1 LTFQTPRRSGQAAIC
16 EELTG
21 AKADLKITSRTILA
35 VVAAVL
41 PALAGSSLLGSA
53 MLARR
58 GYVIAEITVTDADA
72 YKQYAAAVA
81 PIVARFGGR

>member
-1 LTFQTPRRSGQAAIC
+1 M
-16 EELTG
+16 
-21 AKADLKITSRTILA
+21 
-35 VVAAVL
+35 L

>member
-1 LTFQTPRRSGQAAIC
+1 M
-16 EELTG
+16 
-21 AKADLKITSRTILA
+21 TSRTILA

-41 PALAGSSLLGSA
+41 LAVAGSSLLGSA
-53 MLARR
+53 MLAPR
-58 GYVIAEITVTDADA
+58 GYVVAKITVTDADA